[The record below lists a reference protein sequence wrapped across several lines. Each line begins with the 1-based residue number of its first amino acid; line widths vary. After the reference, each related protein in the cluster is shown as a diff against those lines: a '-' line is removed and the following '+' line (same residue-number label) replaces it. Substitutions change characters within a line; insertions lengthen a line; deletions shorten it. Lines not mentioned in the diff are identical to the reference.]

1 MSLAQAQ
8 VTLIARLIFANQCI
22 IRQSVGTQTFVHCS
36 TTRFR
41 LARRLPPVH
50 FVPYQIQP
58 PHPIIRLGDGFG
70 RVQADSDLQH
80 LDPPRFV
87 PQDPT
92 PVPPSIA
99 QDLSFFPIRLGTLED
114 LGGSTRA
121 INKIRRRKRRV
132 ELVGDHGSRVHRRR
146 RRSCGLGQGRDY
158 CARSKGTRK
167 RLERVAVVAS
177 GLGVLV

>member
-1 MSLAQAQ
+1 M
-8 VTLIARLIFANQCI
+8 
-22 IRQSVGTQTFVHCS
+22 IRQGVGTQAFVHHP
-36 TTRFR
+36 TPGFH
-41 LARRLPPVH
+41 LARRLPPIH
-50 FVPYQIQP
+50 SLPYQIQP
-58 PHPIIRLGDGFG
+58 PHPVLRLGNGFG
-70 RVQADSDLQH
+70 RIQTHADLQH

-99 QDLSFFPIRLGTLED
+99 QDLSFFPIRLGALED